1 MDRPTHSPTLPM
13 LRAFEA
19 GARLGSFTRAAH
31 ELHLTQ
37 AAVSRQVREMERLL
51 GLRLFERAR
60 QRVTLSEDGKAL
72 LPAAIDLCRRHDAFV
87 RGAAAAVATDQ
98 RLEIAV
104 IPTFGT
110 TWLAPRLPDYL
121 ERHPRTR
128 LRVISRTERFDF
140 RTDPV
145 DCAIAYG
152 RPAWAHARCTAL
164 FAEDNVAVVSPAMGA
179 GLDASMD
186 ADPATGLRG
195 ATLLHVASRP
205 EAWSLEGER
214 CGLED
219 ADPWSGHTFDTFAM
233 AIEAAKAGLGA
244 ALVPRPFVE
253 AELASG
259 ALRCVAEARRRPDA
273 AYFVAVPESSHA
285 RAPVRDFVRWLVAR
299 AASPDPVEAIP

>member
-1 MDRPTHSPTLPM
+1 MDRPPHSPSLPM

-19 GARLGSFTRAAH
+19 GARLGSFTRAAR

-37 AAVSRQVREMERLL
+37 AAISRQVREMERLL
-51 GLRLFERAR
+51 GRRLFERAR

-164 FAEDNVAVVSPAMGA
+164 FAEDNVAVVSPAMEA
-179 GLDASMD
+179 
-186 ADPATGLRG
+186 GLRG

-205 EAWSLEGER
+205 DAWSLEGER
-214 CGLED
+214 CGLGD

-299 AASPDPVEAIP
+299 SEGPDPVEAIP